1 MTRVKLIMLL
11 ALVIALGAG
20 AVAGYVGATRLPAHT
35 GEHATSP
42 GNHDRETDLA
52 RELNLTDA
60 QREQMRKI
68 WSDAMQGAGRDRQER
83 IRTLQR
89 ERDDAI
95 VALLTPEQKQAYD
108 KIQADYKD
116 KQDAMAHEREKA
128 FAKAVE
134 DTNQILDPQ
143 QQQKYA
149 EIRKRRQTERGDW
162 RGRRGASTT
171 QSTTRPTF

>member
-1 MTRVKLIMLL
+1 
-11 ALVIALGAG
+11 
-20 AVAGYVGATRLPAHT
+20 
-35 GEHATSP
+35 
-42 GNHDRETDLA
+42 
-52 RELNLTDA
+52 
-60 QREQMRKI
+60 MR
-68 WSDAMQGAGRDRQER
+68 S
-83 IRTLQR
+83 LQR

-95 VALLTPEQKQAYD
+95 VALLTPDQKQAYD

-149 EIRKRRQTERGDW
+149 EIRKRRQSERGDW

-171 QSTTRPTF
+171 QATTRAVQ